1 MKKMQYDLLHY
12 YRDILVANSG
22 VKGQILDLSM
32 IPKNLG
38 PDFIDRVKKWE
49 AYKKNGL
56 AMIDTTQEGRI
67 DGSAPLNTIF
77 NGFDDT
83 LSPNAIQAIDLALQS
98 IEEEVS
104 QITGVFRERLNG
116 IEQRDAVSNIKQ
128 GVENSFKIT
137 KPIYQQMDMVTN
149 EILIDSLNIAKTVYK
164 NGITGTLIL
173 GHNQQKIFTAL
184 PEYFTVTDFDIHI
197 VPSTQIMEELMQ
209 IKQLIPDFIS
219 NGLLDA
225 STIFEALTT
234 KSLSELKAK
243 INQALAVKKKE
254 NDQIQQLEQ
263 KLQELSNQNTQL
275 QQELDVAQSEL
286 KYLNAEKMRL
296 EQHKINLDYQVKW
309 YEAQTNRTYKTQEI
323 ALKEKQI
330 DLELKQQKD
339 GNPYNDTI
347 KNI

>member
-1 MKKMQYDLLHY
+1 
-12 YRDILVANSG
+12 
-22 VKGQILDLSM
+22 
-32 IPKNLG
+32 
-38 PDFIDRVKKWE
+38 
-49 AYKKNGL
+49 
-56 AMIDTTQEGRI
+56 
-67 DGSAPLNTIF
+67 
-77 NGFDDT
+77 
-83 LSPNAIQAIDLALQS
+83 
-98 IEEEVS
+98 
-104 QITGVFRERLNG
+104 
-116 IEQRDAVSNIKQ
+116 
-128 GVENSFKIT
+128 
-137 KPIYQQMDMVTN
+137 
-149 EILIDSLNIAKTVYK
+149 
-164 NGITGTLIL
+164 
-173 GHNQQKIFTAL
+173 
-184 PEYFTVTDFDIHI
+184 
-197 VPSTQIMEELMQ
+197 MEELMQ

-225 STIFEALTT
+225 STIFEEKKK

-243 INQALAVKKKE
+243 INQALAIKKKE